1 MLDDREIERR
11 FDDLHEEGLLP
22 YQLRGDAERRI
33 ESIHSTHD
41 LADAVM
47 RAGAGPDGCWQDTV
61 ARSAALID
69 AWIARRNRAIDT
81 PEEES

>member
-1 MLDDREIERR
+1 MLEQDSEEA
-11 FDDLHEEGLLP
+11 FDYLHEEGLLP

-33 ESIHSTHD
+33 EGIHSTRD

-61 ARSAALID
+61 ARSTALID

-81 PEEES
+81 PEEDA